1 MRRPIVAGNWKMNGS
16 RAMAQE
22 LLDGI
27 LAGLEREAAA
37 DVAVCPPFVLIPA
50 AAEKLRGSAVAWGAQ
65 DLDVN
70 GPGAYT
76 GAVAGEMLK
85 DLDCRFCIVGHS
97 ERRTVYGESDEL
109 VARITA
115 GGTPEQVKAKVREYM
130 DNGAT
135 CPILYPL
142 SDDVRFMIDT
152 FANGYS
158 S

>member
-1 MRRPIVAGNWKMNGS
+1 MNGS

-115 GGTPEQVKAKVREYM
+115 SGTPESAR
-130 DNGAT
+130 
-135 CPILYPL
+135 C
-142 SDDVRFMIDT
+142 
-152 FANGYS
+152 S
-158 S
+158 SSTSCTA